1 MKPKRF
7 TFKCWN
13 CGKTYTLLR
22 EITKEQKLAVACPF
36 CNAEGVVDLEPFL
49 KKVKPVLRRDT
60 ENASGNDLLEEL
72 DLPEVLPTHAPE

>member
-22 EITKEQKLAVACPF
+22 EITKDQTLAVACPF
-36 CNAEGVVDLEPFL
+36 CSAEGVVDLEPFR
-49 KKVKPVLRRDT
+49 KKVKPVMRGET
-60 ENASGNDLLEEL
+60 ESDDLPEML
-72 DLPEVLPTHAPE
+72 DLPDVLPTQKPE